1 MSKVTVARA
10 LADKFGTTFN
20 RAKRFVDEVGE
31 NQARAVLGS
40 SGQPQGARRGL
51 PRLGDDAARAG
62 DDAGSTLPSGK
73 ALAAGAATAGLGGGA
88 LLWRREGRLEE
99 QAEAKA
105 AEQYDQSLQ
114 EILGSD
120 LPPEVME
127 ELAASTAAATGN
139 NPNSGGNGIFDA
151 IPGIPSLGIN
161 QGLQTILFIVV
172 VLGFIYVVT
181 SDEGPNINM
190 PTSGGD

>member
-1 MSKVTVARA
+1 MSKVKLARS
-10 LADKFGTTFN
+10 LADEFGTTFS

-31 NQARAVLGS
+31 RQARVVLGS
-40 SGQPQGARRGL
+40 SGQPQGARRVL
-51 PRLGDDAARAG
+51 PRLG

-73 ALAAGAATAGLGGGA
+73 ALGAGAATAGLGGGA

-114 EILGSD
+114 EILDSD
-120 LPPEVME
+120 LPPDVME

-161 QGLQTILFIVV
+161 EGLQTILFIVV
-172 VLGFIYVVT
+172 VIGLLYVAT
-181 SDEGPNINM
+181 SDEGPNINV
-190 PTSGGD
+190 PTSGGE